1 MSQSGRNGSL
11 ATERGLGLHKRIN
24 TFSRGDM
31 LCLNPRRPTKSRI
44 HRPGPM
50 GTVRP
55 RPMQVATRGR
65 VGQRLG
71 DSFVRI
77 RPLYGIIDVEV
88 SPPLPITR
96 WPDLECV

>member
-1 MSQSGRNGSL
+1 
-11 ATERGLGLHKRIN
+11 
-24 TFSRGDM
+24 
-31 LCLNPRRPTKSRI
+31 
-44 HRPGPM
+44 M

-77 RPLYGIIDVEV
+77 RPLYGIIYMEGLEWNGLEWNHEVEWSGV
-88 SPPLPITR
+88 DFNGL
-96 WPDLECV
+96 